1 MTEHSHGSGVR
12 AGSRYKRRLIWVFGL
27 VVVFMVVEIVAGILT
42 NSLALLSDA
51 GHMATDALGLGMAL
65 AAIVAADR
73 AGTEGRRTFGLYR
86 LEILAALANAVLLFG
101 VAGYV
106 IYEAVQRLQEP
117 PEVLSGPMLVVAV
130 LGLVVNVIGWWLLR
144 EGAEESINV
153 EGAYLEVLA
162 DLIGSVGVILA
173 ALIILFTGWPY
184 ADPIFGAAIGLFIL
198 PRAWRLGKRAIRVL
212 VQAAPE
218 GVDLDLIRDQL
229 MSIEGVTD
237 VHDLHIWTLTSE
249 MEVGS
254 VHLMTPAEA
263 DTHAILDRATTMLR
277 DEFGIAHA
285 TLQVEPETHQQCV
298 ETSW

>member
-1 MTEHSHGSGVR
+1 VTEHVHGSVVR
-12 AGSRYKRRLIWVFGL
+12 AGSRYKRRLVWVFGL
-27 VVVFMVVEIVAGILT
+27 VVVFMVAEIVAGIVT

-101 VAGYV
+101 VAFYV
-106 IYEAVQRLQEP
+106 LYEAVQRFQEP

-130 LGLVVNVIGWWLLR
+130 LGLLVNIVGWWLLR
-144 EGAEESINV
+144 EGANESINV
-153 EGAYLEVLA
+153 EGAYFEVLA

-173 ALIILFTGWPY
+173 AVIILFTGWSY
-184 ADPIFGAAIGLFIL
+184 ADPLFGAAIGLFIL
-198 PRAWRLGKRAIRVL
+198 PRAWRLGKRAVRVL

-218 GVDLDLIRDQL
+218 GIDLDHIRDKL
-229 MSIEGVTD
+229 MSIDGVTN

-254 VHLMTPAEA
+254 VHLMTPTDV
-263 DTHAILDRATTMLR
+263 DTHAILDRATSLLK

-285 TLQVEPETHQQCV
+285 TLQVEPESHQQCV